1 MSEKFSNILFRQKMS
16 EFGFK
21 NSRKLAQVKL
31 CHTIRPNP
39 KMSEKVFKNI
49 TKTNRIQKCQQI
61 RSRPKF
67 SFGKFLTF
75 FLTFSDDFLLS
86 WYRFLTFLNSRAG
99 PLIRWFFKSRSWT
112 FSDIFASENSDI
124 FHEIFNYLLCIIS
137 MHQCF
142 DFRVI
147 VVSDGVTRSLFW
159 RIARCRKIF
168 WHKEQE

>member
-1 MSEKFSNILFRQKMS
+1 MS

-39 KMSEKVFKNI
+39 KMSEKAFKNI

-75 FLTFSDDFLLS
+75 FLTIFYFLGTV
-86 WYRFLTFLNSRAG
+86 F
-99 PLIRWFFKSRSWT
+99 
-112 FSDIFASENSDI
+112 
-124 FHEIFNYLLCIIS
+124 
-137 MHQCF
+137 
-142 DFRVI
+142 
-147 VVSDGVTRSLFW
+147 
-159 RIARCRKIF
+159 
-168 WHKEQE
+168 